1 VSGDSSANGPEPVA
15 AAVTPRNRH
24 AELDFGA
31 GFELID
37 FLCRARIRGIAFF
50 TSTGEYAS
58 LSSDDRSRFLCL
70 AIKRS
75 RALIYAGIG
84 AGTLDG
90 ALSLAREARDAG
102 AAALMLPPPYGAAY
116 SQDDI
121 REFYTQFA
129 AHYQGGAPVYLIDSP
144 GLCPPIDPVVADE
157 LIASGAFAGVADF
170 VSETACAVPE
180 LILARRDALRAGRHE
195 EAAGFETLLRE
206 FDAKSAPFP
215 SPAGLKTALAA
226 RGVKTGPLPVPL
238 ALARQRRLEE
248 FAAWFSAWLPNVRK
262 LHAHA

>member
-1 VSGDSSANGPEPVA
+1 VLGDSSANGPEPVA

-58 LSSDDRSRFLCL
+58 LSSDERSRFLCL

-90 ALSLAREARDAG
+90 ALGLAREARDAG

-116 SQDDI
+116 GQDDI

-144 GLCPPIDPVVADE
+144 GLCPPIEPATAAE
-157 LIASGAFAGVADF
+157 LIAGGSFAGIADF
-170 VSETACAVPE
+170 VSETACALPE
-180 LILARRDALRAGRHE
+180 LVLARRDALRAGRRE
-195 EAAGFETLLRE
+195 EAAGFDTLIRE
-206 FDAKSAPFP
+206 FDARSFEFP
-215 SPAGLKTALAA
+215 SPAGLKTALVA

-238 ALARQRRLEE
+238 SPAKQHRLEE
-248 FAAWFSAWLPNVRK
+248 FRTWFSAWLPGVRK